1 MKILCEVS
9 LGELVDKISILRI
22 KLKKITDSEKVK
34 HVDFEH
40 RALCSTL
47 NDLELNNINHYLDKL
62 ELINSDLWE
71 IEDDIRECE
80 MAKDFSSKFVELAR
94 SVYVTNDQRFA
105 VKNEINTK
113 FGSSIK
119 EVKSYEEY

>member
-22 KLKKITDSEKVK
+22 KAKKISD
-34 HVDFEH
+34 VDKIKLVNEEH
-40 RALCSTL
+40 SVLLSTL
-47 NDLELNNINHYLDKL
+47 SNLKLDSINDYLEKL
-62 ELINSDLWE
+62 EDINTQLWE

-80 MAKDFSSKFVELAR
+80 RKKDFSSKFVDLAR
-94 SVYVTNDQRFA
+94 AVYITNDQRFA
-105 VKNEINTK
+105 LKSEVNNKY
-113 FGSSIK
+113 GSSIK